1 MFGLKIGG
9 DKPRTAM
16 QVRRELNNAAAE
28 NLRNPSAE
36 NRKKV
41 EELRIE
47 YNNITKKKK

>member
-1 MFGLKIGG
+1 
-9 DKPRTAM
+9 M

-28 NLRNPSAE
+28 NLRNPSVE

-41 EELRIE
+41 EELRVE